1 VAEDPRKGLVIV
13 LTGKGKGKTTCAL
26 GMAFRA
32 CGQGLRVLMLQFIKG
47 SWRYGELETAKRLA
61 PDFEIR
67 PLGKG
72 FVMRKGG
79 PPTPEDLAVVAEGWR
94 TAREEVLSSR
104 YDMVILDEV
113 NYVVD
118 YKLLPVADVLALIRE
133 RPPQVHLVLTGRNAH
148 PDVITAADLVTEM
161 AEVKHPFQQGVKA
174 AKGIEF

>member
-1 VAEDPRKGLVIV
+1 MAKEPRKGLVIV

-32 CGQGLRVLMLQFIKG
+32 CGQGLKALMLQFIKG

-61 PDFEIR
+61 TDFEIR

-72 FVMRKGG
+72 FVMRKG
-79 PPTPEDLAVVAEGWR
+79 PPTAEDLAVVAEGWR
-94 TAREEVLSSR
+94 TAREEVLSGR

-148 PDVITAADLVTEM
+148 PDVIAAADLVTEM
-161 AEVKHPFQQGVKA
+161 VEVKHPFRQGVKA
-174 AKGIEF
+174 IKGIEF